1 MKYLK
6 RFNEELKVST
16 YKSAANKLTSMGHKR
31 RGAEMLDYSTQREKE
46 EERMRLQ
53 ETRDEM
59 SRFEPF
65 NLIIKKGSE
74 EKRGKFY
81 IMPSVEI
88 DWFKDMIYDWVG
100 DGMEYGCSLPFEFGI
115 MEADEETEETFK
127 DFNWSQEQWT
137 GVIYPN
143 RMYLSVTNA
152 NSPAF
157 DSYDRDIFHF
167 TTRADAMRFKKMFVD
182 LLEEKND
189 WYFKKW
195 NPNGVVSRI
204 KEVVSPE
211 YVSNLIERIATLA
224 EERDKL
230 EEVEQTRNLLKRVD
244 EVNYQNV
251 IDSAKNIRINNI
263 YID

>member
-6 RFNEELKVST
+6 RFNEELKAST
-16 YKSAANKLTSMGHKR
+16 YKSAADKLTKMGHKR
-31 RGAEMLDYSTQREKE
+31 RGAEMSDYAIQREKE

-65 NLIIKKGSE
+65 NLIINK
-74 EKRGKFY
+74 EKAGRFY
-81 IMPSVEI
+81 ILPNAEI
-88 DWFKDMIYDWVG
+88 EWFKDLVYDWV
-100 DGMEYGCSLPFEFGI
+100 DDKMSYICSLPVEFGI
-115 MEADEETEETFK
+115 MMADEETEETFK
-127 DFNWSQEQWT
+127 DWNWSPEQWN
-137 GVIYPN
+137 GVSYPN
-143 RMYLSVTNA
+143 RMYLGTTYA

-167 TTRADAMRFKKMFVD
+167 ATRADAMRFKKMFVD

-189 WYFKKW
+189 WYWKKW

-211 YVSNLIERIATLA
+211 YVSNLIEKLA
-224 EERDKL
+224 INAEDRDKL
-230 EEVEQTRNLLKRVD
+230 EEAEQLRNLLPRVD

-251 IDSAKNIRINNI
+251 IDSAKNIRINQI

>member
-1 MKYLK
+1 MRYLK

-16 YKSAANKLTSMGHKR
+16 YKSAATKLTQMGHKR

-65 NLIIKKGSE
+65 NLIIKGSDE
-74 EKRGKFY
+74 RIGKFY
-81 IMPSVEI
+81 ILPSVET
-88 DWFKDMIYDWVG
+88 DWFSDMLWDWVG
-100 DGMEYGCSLPFEFGI
+100 DGMEYSCSLPFEFGI

-195 NPNGVVSRI
+195 NPNGVVNRI
-204 KEVVSPE
+204 KKYVSPE
-211 YVSNLIERIATLA
+211 YVSELIEQIATRA
-224 EERDKL
+224 EDRDKL
-230 EEVEQTRNLLKRVD
+230 EEAEQLRNLLPRAGQI
-244 EVNYQNV
+244 NYQNV
-251 IDSAKNIRINNI
+251 IDSAKNIKINQI
-263 YID
+263 YRD

>member
-6 RFNEELKVST
+6 RFNEELKAST
-16 YKSAANKLTSMGHKR
+16 YKSAADKLTKMGHKR
-31 RGAEMLDYSTQREKE
+31 RGAEMSDYAIRREKE

-53 ETRDEM
+53 VTRDEM

-65 NLIIKKGSE
+65 NLIINK
-74 EKRGKFY
+74 EKAGRFY
-81 IMPSVEI
+81 ILPNAEI
-88 DWFKDMIYDWVG
+88 EWFKDLVYDWV
-100 DGMEYGCSLPFEFGI
+100 DDKMSYICSLPVEFGI
-115 MEADEETEETFK
+115 MMADEETEETFK
-127 DFNWSQEQWT
+127 DWNWSPEQWN
-137 GVIYPN
+137 GVSYPN
-143 RMYLSVTNA
+143 RMYLGTTYA

-167 TTRADAMRFKKMFVD
+167 ATRADAMRFKKMFVD

-189 WYFKKW
+189 WYWKKW

-211 YVSNLIERIATLA
+211 YVSNLIEKLA
-224 EERDKL
+224 INAEDKDKL
-230 EEVEQTRNLLKRVD
+230 EEAEQLRNLLPRVD

-251 IDSAKNIRINNI
+251 IDSAKNIRINQI

>member
-65 NLIIKKGSE
+65 NLIIKGSE

-100 DGMEYGCSLPFEFGI
+100 DGMEYSCSLPFEFGI

-211 YVSNLIERIATLA
+211 YVSNLIERIATIA